1 MQNNPNLLKINP
13 PGDEFV
19 QLNFCSPRPWN
30 HQRLEKSLM
39 RYLRAPLSLRES
51 CWPGR
56 GPHGGVWLPPQ
67 RIWEKKKEHLNPQIM
82 DFDGERRTL
91 FRLAYRLYMLI
102 YCTWFVWDSTWNQIC
117 GLKLSRP
124 CLSCIHG
131 CYDMSCYYVLFRC
144 ICFIQF
150 HPATSDTVVTD
161 DLCSHGLGWSSKI
174 LPRCHFVGGFWINIT
189 LDLRIMF
196 FFRW

>member
-1 MQNNPNLLKINP
+1 MSL
-13 PGDEFV
+13 
-19 QLNFCSPRPWN
+19 CSLTSAPQGPEITRGW
-30 HQRLEKSLM
+30 KSL
-39 RYLRAPLSLRES
+39 S
-51 CWPGR
+51 CAICGLHCLCGR
-56 GPHGGVWLPPQ
+56 VVGQVGGPHGGVWLPPQ